1 MANNLIRMKRRAA
14 GGAAGA
20 PSSLLSAEPAYN
32 EQDDTLYYGKGD
44 DGSANATSVIPI
56 GGKGAFVDKTS
67 AQTVA
72 GVKTFTD
79 FPVTPSTAPTSSY
92 EVANKKYVDDSVSSA
107 GGGDMLKSVYDP
119 NNVEADAFDADNHVD
134 GTTNKVFT
142 ATEKTK
148 LSGIEASADVTDAGN
163 VGSTMHGATSK
174 STPVDADEFGLI
186 DSAASNVLKKLTFAN
201 LKATLKTYF
210 DSLYQA
216 AGSYLTASS
225 TATLTNKTFD
235 ANGTGNAISNL
246 EVADFASG
254 VIDTDTSLS
263 ANSDSKI
270 ATQKA
275 VKAYADG
282 LIAANDAMV
291 FKGVLD
297 CSANPNYPAANAGD
311 TYRVSVAGK
320 IGGGSGVNV
329 EAGDIL
335 LCLTDG
341 TSSGNQA
348 TVGSNW
354 SIIQTNIDGAVTLT
368 GAQTLTNKTL
378 TSPTL
383 DGTPVAPTAAAGTN
397 TTQIATTANVVA
409 TIAAATIDGGTF

>member
-1 MANNLIRMKRRAA
+1 MANTIRIKRRAA
-14 GGAAGA
+14 GGASGA
-20 PSSLLSAEPAYN
+20 PSSLKSAEPAYN

-44 DGSANATSVIPI
+44 DGSANATSVIPV
-56 GGKGAFVDKTS
+56 GGKGAFVDRTS

-79 FPVTPSTAPTSSY
+79 FPVTPSTPPTSSY

-148 LSGIEASADVTDAGN
+148 LAGIEASADVTDAGN
-163 VGSTMHGATSK
+163 VGSAVHGAASK
-174 STPVDADEFGLI
+174 STPVDADELGLI

-210 DSLYQA
+210 DGLYQA

-235 ANGTGNAISNL
+235 ANGTGNSITNL
-246 EVADFASG
+246 DVADFASG

-291 FKGVLD
+291 FKGVID

-320 IGGGSGVNV
+320 IGGGSGPNV

-335 LCLTDG
+335 LCITDSS
-341 TSSGNQA
+341 SSGNHA
-348 TVGSNW
+348 TVGVNW
-354 SIIQTNIDGAVTLT
+354 SIIQVNIDGAVTLT
-368 GAQTLTNKTL
+368 GTQTLTNKTL

-383 DGTPVAPTAAAGTN
+383 DGTPVAPTASAGTN

>member
-1 MANNLIRMKRRAA
+1 MANTIRIKRRAA
-14 GGAAGA
+14 GGASGA
-20 PSSLLSAEPAYN
+20 PSSLKSAEPAYN

-72 GVKTFTD
+72 GVKTFSD
-79 FPVTPSTAPTSSY
+79 FPVTPSSAPTSDY
-92 EVANKKYVDDSVSSA
+92 EVANKKYVDDSVTNA

-119 NNVEADAFDADNHVD
+119 NSVEADAFDADNHTD

-148 LSGIEASADVTDAGN
+148 LAGIEASADVTDAGN
-163 VGSTMHGATSK
+163 VGSTIHGATSK

-235 ANGTGNAISNL
+235 ANGTGNAISNI

-254 VIDTDTSLS
+254 AIDTDTSLS

-275 VKAYADG
+275 VKAYVDG

-291 FKGVLD
+291 FKGVID
-297 CSANPNYPAANAGD
+297 CSANPNYPAASAGD

-320 IGGGSGVNV
+320 IGGGSGVAV

-368 GAQTLTNKTL
+368 GTQTMTNKTL

-383 DGTPVAPTAAAGTN
+383 DGTPVAPTASAGTN